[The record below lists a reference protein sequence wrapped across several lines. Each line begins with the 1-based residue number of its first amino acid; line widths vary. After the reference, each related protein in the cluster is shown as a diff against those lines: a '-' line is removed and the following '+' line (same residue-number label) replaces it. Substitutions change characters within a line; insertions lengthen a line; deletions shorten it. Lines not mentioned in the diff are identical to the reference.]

1 MSDSELEAPPLS
13 PEEQLD
19 EDDRL
24 KPDFV
29 RRVLERVEAGDDEG
43 ARELVEPLH
52 PADIADLIEA
62 ADRAERPALV
72 AALSELVTG
81 DVFSR

>member
-24 KPDFV
+24 KPEFV

-62 ADRAERPALV
+62 AGPSAPLWWPLCRSWSPAT
-72 AALSELVTG
+72 S
-81 DVFSR
+81 FPR